1 MHTMPRRQIAQ
12 ILMLKPPTRGWWTSV
27 DPSAPGASAGSL
39 AAWIGASCAAL
50 ALFLWFGGLIRIQSA
65 GGERL
70 YLSGIPTARV
80 VAADGDV
87 GIGSGHQVASMP
99 GGMLMVGPYRT
110 APLNIARC
118 LAAAASVGIGVI
130 LMRAI
135 ALRAAWP
142 SHLRD
147 DERSRRIEAAS
158 TVTCARIAAAHVL
171 AWIAIST
178 LAFAAAALVPPGALT
193 LAVWASRAALAVM
206 AFLWQPLLLWITLG
220 PAASDGLMPSRTLCT
235 ALHAVLN
242 ALGLLLA
249 VWGGAAAVA

>member
-12 ILMLKPPTRGWWTSV
+12 ILMLKPPLRGWWTSV

-50 ALFLWFGGLIRIQSA
+50 ALFLWFGGLIRIQAS

-80 VAADGDV
+80 VVPDGDV
-87 GIGSGHQVASMP
+87 GIGSGHQIASVP

-130 LMRAI
+130 LMRAV

-142 SHLRD
+142 RHTP
-147 DERSRRIEAAS
+147 DEERAHRIAAAS
-158 TVTCARIAAAHVL
+158 TVLCARIAAAHV
-171 AWIAIST
+171 AMWICLSVA
-178 LAFAAAALVPPGALT
+178 AFAAAALVPPGALT
-193 LAVWASRAALAVM
+193 LAVWGSRAALFAM
-206 AFLWQPLLLWITLG
+206 AFLWQPILLWIALG
-220 PAASDGLMPSRTLCT
+220 PAVADGLLPSRTLCT

-242 ALGLLLA
+242 ALGLLLT